1 MHALRNSLTTV
12 VTVLGLQLGALISGA
27 VVTEQIF
34 VIPGFGK
41 LTVDAVLT
49 RNYPVIEAVVLVTVA
64 GYIMVN
70 LLVDI
75 AYALLNPRI
84 RLSGASRW
92 LTRPSPR
99 RPPAAYRCR
108 PAARRQSW
116 RRFRRRPA
124 AMAGLVL
131 VVGFLILAI
140 AGPFLAGD
148 PAAQDYVATLK
159 PPSGAHPLGTD
170 DLGRDVLARIA
181 YGARVSL
188 EAGVLSTALA
198 MVFGVPIG
206 LVAGYYRRLLDPVVM
221 RLVDV
226 VLAFPFLVFA
236 VGMAAILGPSL
247 RNVVIALSVSQLP
260 GIIRITRGEV
270 LVLREMDYVSA
281 AVADGAGDG
290 RIMFRY
296 VLPGA
301 TSALIVQATIGI
313 PTAIIGE
320 ATLSFLGLG
329 VQPPTPSWG
338 VMLTDAQ
345 QFLDQAPWL
354 AIWPGLMIALATLGF
369 NLLGDGL
376 RDVLDPRSN
385 R

>member
-1 MHALRNSLTTV
+1 
-12 VTVLGLQLGALISGA
+12 
-27 VVTEQIF
+27 
-34 VIPGFGK
+34 
-41 LTVDAVLT
+41 
-49 RNYPVIEAVVLVTVA
+49 
-64 GYIMVN
+64 MV
-70 LLVDI
+70 
-75 AYALLNPRI
+75 
-84 RLSGASRW
+84 
-92 LTRPSPR
+92 
-99 RPPAAYRCR
+99 
-108 PAARRQSW
+108 
-116 RRFRRRPA
+116 
-124 AMAGLVL
+124 GLVI
-131 VVGFLILAI
+131 VSGFLILAI
-140 AGPFLAGD
+140 AIPFLTAD
-148 PAAQDYVATLK
+148 PAAQDYTATLA
-159 PPSGAHPLGTD
+159 PPSAAHLLGTD
-170 DLGRDVLARIA
+170 DLGRDALARIA

-188 EAGVLSTALA
+188 EAGVLSILLA
-198 MVFGVPIG
+198 MVVGIPVG
-206 LVAGYYRRLLDPVVM
+206 LVAGYYRRFLDPVVM

-226 VLAFPFLVFA
+226 VLAFPFLIFA

-247 RNVVIALSVSQLP
+247 RNVIIALGVHQLP

-270 LVLREMDYVSA
+270 LVIREMDYVAA

-301 TSALIVQATIGI
+301 TSALIVQATVGI

-338 VMLTDAQ
+338 VVLTSAQ

-376 RDVLDPRSN
+376 RDVLDPRSS